1 MNYLLIPTLF
11 GLWAAYVTFVF
22 IQKEDSF
29 LTKRIKNAGKKFK
42 TSPRKF
48 FDNLL
53 EVLRPL
59 TAGNIKNINVKNKI
73 KALLVR
79 VGAPSSEDD
88 ILDFENRRLMVV
100 LFVSLFCAVLLT
112 VYKLNQVVLC
122 ISCVAIYFAYKYPE
136 LKIKRLINIREKD
149 FLKNFPDAIDML
161 SVCVEA
167 GLGLDGAVE
176 RVGREFQAFS
186 PTIGYEFIRL
196 SQDVQSGLPRNEA
209 LKNLTK
215 RIHCKDL
222 QSFVALLIQSETLG
236 TGIAQ
241 PLSVYC
247 DTLRSR
253 KKQRIEELVQ
263 TSSAKMTIPMILFM
277 LPAMFIVILYPSV
290 IKLLEALK
298 TMH

>member
-1 MNYLLIPTLF
+1 MDFLIIPTLF
-11 GLWAAYVTFVF
+11 AIWAGYITFVL
-22 IQKEDSF
+22 IQKDESF
-29 LTKRIKNAGKKFK
+29 LRTRIKNAGKKYK
-42 TSPRKF
+42 TNSKQF
-48 FDNLL
+48 LDNIL
-53 EVLRPL
+53 EFLKPF

-73 KALLVR
+73 KELLVR

-100 LFVSLFCAVLLT
+100 LFVSIFCAVALT
-112 VYKLNQVVLC
+112 VYRLNQIVVCFSC
-122 ISCVAIYFAYKYPE
+122 IAIYFAYKYPE
-136 LKIKRLINIREKD
+136 IRIKKLIKAREKD
-149 FLKNFPDAIDML
+149 FEKNFPDAIDML

-167 GLGLDGAVE
+167 GLGLDSAVE
-176 RVGREFQAFS
+176 RVGKEFQTFS

-196 SQDVQSGLPRNEA
+196 SQDVASGLPRNDA
-209 LKNLTK
+209 LKNLTR

-241 PLSVYC
+241 PLNVYC

-277 LPAMFIVILYPSV
+277 LPAMFIIILYPSV
-290 IKLLEALK
+290 IKLLDALK
-298 TMH
+298 TM

>member
-1 MNYLLIPTLF
+1 MSYLIVPVLF
-11 GLWAAYVTFVF
+11 AVWAAYITYIF
-22 IQKEDSF
+22 IEKEESF
-29 LTKRIKNAGKKFK
+29 LRTRIKNAGKKYK
-42 TSPRKF
+42 TNSRKF
-48 FDNLL
+48 FDNILELL
-53 EVLRPL
+53 KPL

-73 KALLVR
+73 KELLVR

-88 ILDFENRRLMVV
+88 ILDFENKRLMVV

-112 VYKLNQVVLC
+112 IYKLNHIVLC

-136 LKIKRLINIREKD
+136 LKIKRLIKAREKD
-149 FLKNFPDAIDML
+149 FEKNFPDAIDML

-167 GLGLDGAVE
+167 GLGLDSAIE
-176 RVGREFQAFS
+176 RVGKEFQAFS

-196 SQDVQSGLPRNEA
+196 SQDVSSGLQRNEA

-215 RIHCKDL
+215 RIRCKDL
-222 QSFVALLIQSETLG
+222 QSFVALIIQSETLG

-241 PLSVYC
+241 PLTVYC

-263 TSSAKMTIPMILFM
+263 TSSAKMTIPMVLFM
-277 LPAMFIVILYPSV
+277 LPAMFIIILYPSV
-290 IKLLEALK
+290 VKLLEALK
-298 TMH
+298 TM